1 MADPK
6 SVDFQ
11 VVGRCLLYAALGTFL
26 LPESSAI
33 AAERIDRLLNG
44 DTIQLAQSSASDSIA
59 NIQRLLTILAD
70 RYKRKFGA
78 VDPGRVD
85 GSYGAETKLAIR
97 KYQEIS
103 GIKPG
108 SQTNEQLVADILAT
122 LAAMSANSPEEETGS
137 PRRQIAALPT
147 PANKSASAKT
157 AANPVAT
164 GKIARTPDTAGVA
177 PAEAA
182 KTPAAPMQPA
192 APARARPTY
201 TAPVPPAK
209 VMVPPAA
216 EQVTKTVSQAP
227 TKPNGDRVYFTQL
240 ASLRTLEAA
249 QREWQRIFEANRAA
263 LNGEQV
269 YFEEAEIAG
278 RGTFH
283 RILVGPI
290 PERDAARTLCGFL
303 KQNDQ
308 PCVVISRNLSTL
320 RKLRDKDGK
329 LAPAILPAPGR
340 DSKVAET
347 TPTDRA
353 TATATTPVETG
364 PAKPGPASDV
374 TAPAAPATATAASTP
389 QPSTAG
395 GANQSTSPANALPDE
410 ASVTASVDSASKVF
424 PEKPASATRKSEAAK
439 PVVVAVVPAPSIETA
454 AVSAPSTP
462 APAPRGETTAIIV
475 ETLAVPAADAAPS
488 ATPPAKQE
496 TKTSTLVPFSQSP
509 ATAPAS
515 QNSAG
520 DAKKSSDSVSP
531 PAVSTAQKLSSP
543 GIVDKILNYLGG
555 MRNLIGIVVVLIF
568 GAAALQYIWWR
579 RNRRGAFAQ
588 IFRPS
593 NYSFGQPAST
603 EAGQADA
610 LSTLETDFDSEQLR
624 ESRSIRDEFLRDILG
639 EDLDLDDATE
649 KKDPA
654 IRINS
659 SLKSLLVSDPA
670 QYKSIF
676 LNWIFLSRVGA
687 ALNQHEITME
697 ELNGH
702 FGREFSLLQNYFKIH
717 LLELDDRHRIRKELP
732 GLFYCLQIAQQ
743 RQRHAAGAA

>member
-6 SVDFQ
+6 SIDFQ

-26 LPESSAI
+26 LPEASAI
-33 AAERIDRLLNG
+33 SSERIDRLVNG
-44 DTIQLAQSSASDSIA
+44 ETVQLAQSSASDSIA

-78 VDPGRVD
+78 VNPGRVD
-85 GSYGAETKLAIR
+85 GSYGAETRLAIR

-122 LAAMSANSPEEETGS
+122 LAAMSANPPEEETSS
-137 PRRQIAALPT
+137 PGPQIAALPT
-147 PANKSASAKT
+147 PAKKSASAKN
-157 AANPVAT
+157 AASTVTT
-164 GKIARTPDTAGVA
+164 GKIAKAPDTAGDP

-182 KTPAAPMQPA
+182 KTPAAPVQPA

-201 TAPVPPAK
+201 AAPVPPAK
-209 VMVPPAA
+209 VAVPPAA
-216 EQVTKTVSQAP
+216 DRVTKAVSQAP
-227 TKPNGDRVYFTQL
+227 ATPTSDRVYFTQL

-308 PCVVISRNLSTL
+308 PCVVISRNLSSL
-320 RKLRDKDGK
+320 RKLRDKNGK
-329 LAPAILPAPGR
+329 LAPAILPVPGR

-347 TPTDRA
+347 TPTDSR
-353 TATATTPVETG
+353 TATAATPVETG
-364 PAKPGPASDV
+364 PAKPGTEASV
-374 TAPAAPATATAASTP
+374 TAPAASATA
-389 QPSTAG
+389 
-395 GANQSTSPANALPDE
+395 PDD
-410 ASVTASVDSASKVF
+410 AASKVF
-424 PEKPASATRKSEAAK
+424 PENPASATRKSEAAK
-439 PVVVAVVPAPSIETA
+439 PVVVATVPAPAIETA
-454 AVSAPSTP
+454 AVSPPSTP
-462 APAPRGETTAIIV
+462 APAPGSETTAIIV
-475 ETLAVPAADAAPS
+475 ETLTVPAADAAPS
-488 ATPPAKQE
+488 ATPPAKEE
-496 TKTSTLVPFSQSP
+496 TKTATLVPFSQSP

-515 QNSAG
+515 QTGAG
-520 DAKKSSDSVSP
+520 DTKKSSDTASP
-531 PAVSTAQKLSSP
+531 SAASTAQESSAP
-543 GIVDKILNYLGG
+543 GILDKILNYLGG

-579 RNRRGAFAQ
+579 RTRRGAFAQ

-593 NYSFGQPAST
+593 NYSFGPPVPT
-603 EAGQADA
+603 EAGEADA
-610 LSTLETDFDSEQLR
+610 LSALETDFDSEQLR

-639 EDLDLDDATE
+639 DDVDLDDATE

-659 SLKSLLVSDPA
+659 SLKSLLESDPA

-743 RQRHAAGAA
+743 RQRQATGAA